1 MCRTLVLHTLTYNKY
16 DHWCGQFLNSGRNLI
31 EQPLSSKTPPLMRH
45 EDDCCWRVGEALHMH
60 EAFVCCEGDV
70 DLSLNICGNM
80 DVLWA
85 RTRVTVGSWW
95 SRENKKGKETACNS
109 LWLQA
114 QSPFCWAVEQFPPLF
129 WNPSSAF
136 LLKYADF
143 LFTKNF
149 PQLREQSE
157 RLYPKMNR
165 CFTSYPFS
173 EGPTST
179 TGRIDGTTS

>member
-1 MCRTLVLHTLTYNKY
+1 MIICAANF
-16 DHWCGQFLNSGRNLI
+16 WIMAEIQLNSLYHRKLLWWGMK
-31 EQPLSSKTPPLMRH
+31 KTIVDNSERRGTLMR
-45 EDDCCWRVGEALHMH
+45 RLV
-60 EAFVCCEGDV
+60 FVCCDGDV
-70 DLSLNICGNM
+70 DVSLNICGKM
-80 DVLWA
+80 DVLWK

-95 SRENKKGKETACNS
+95 TRENKKGKETACNS
-109 LWLQA
+109 LSAWITVTILENGWAIPTHILKSLLCVCIKICWLF
-114 QSPFCWAVEQFPPLF
+114 S
-129 WNPSSAF
+129 
-136 LLKYADF
+136 
-143 LFTKNF
+143 KNF